1 MTDKIILSGI
11 EVMGRHG
18 CTEEERQHEQ
28 LFIVDAEL
36 YLDLSRAGK
45 SDDLNDTINYVQV
58 IGDIK
63 KIVGGTPRAL
73 IEAVAQ
79 EIAETLLR
87 KYFRLNGVKIVLT
100 KVDPPIEDAFSGA
113 AVQIVRSR
121 LDT

>member
-1 MTDKIILSGI
+1 MTDKIILTDI
-11 EVMGRHG
+11 EVTGRHG
-18 CTEEERQHEQ
+18 CTAAERQIEQ
-28 LFIVDAEL
+28 LFVVDAEL

-45 SDDLNDTINYVQV
+45 SDDLNDTIDYTQV
-58 IGDIK
+58 VDDIR
-63 KIVGGTPRAL
+63 KIVGGVPHNL

-87 KYFRLNGVKIVLT
+87 KYFRLNGLKIVLT
-100 KVDPPIEDAFSGA
+100 KVDPPVENSFAGA

>member
-18 CTEEERQHEQ
+18 CTEAERENEQ
-28 LFIVDAEL
+28 LFTVDAEL
-36 YLDLSRAGK
+36 YLDLSRPGK
-45 SDDLNDTINYVQV
+45 SDDINDTLDYAQV

-63 KIVGGTPRAL
+63 KIVGGTPRNL

-79 EIAETLLR
+79 EIADTLLR
-87 KYFRLNGVKIVLT
+87 NYFRLNGLKIVLT
-100 KVDPPIEDAFSGA
+100 KVNPPVEDCFAGA

-121 LDT
+121 LDR

>member
-1 MTDKIILSGI
+1 MTDKIILTGI

-18 CTEEERQHEQ
+18 CTAAERQKEQ
-28 LFIVDAEL
+28 LFLVDAEL

-45 SDDLNDTINYVQV
+45 SDDLEDTVDYTQI

-63 KIVGGTPRAL
+63 KIVGGIPRNL

-79 EIAETLLR
+79 DIAETLLR
-87 KYFRLNGVKIVLT
+87 KYFRLNGVKIVLC
-100 KVDPPIEDAFSGA
+100 KVNPPIEDSFAGA
-113 AVQIVRSR
+113 SVQIVRSR

>member
-1 MTDKIILSGI
+1 MTDKIILNGI

-18 CTEEERQHEQ
+18 CTEAEQQIEQ
-28 LFIVDAEL
+28 LFTVDAEL

-45 SDDLNDTINYVQV
+45 SDDINDTIDYTQV

-63 KIVGGTPRAL
+63 KIVGGKSRAL

-79 EIAETLLR
+79 DIAETLLR

-100 KVDPPIEDAFSGA
+100 KVNPPIKDSFNGA